1 MEHTAARRLVT
12 AARAARLPALQPV
25 VIALLVLGAA
35 LAPRVVAR
43 DDVLTLLLRVC
54 LLATLAQSWNILAG
68 FAGQTSLGHAAF
80 FGLGALSARALW
92 LGGLPF
98 PAALLLGGL
107 AAVAFAML
115 IGVPTFRL
123 RGAHFAVG
131 TLGVAEVLRL
141 TVAQRSPLLT
151 SLPPAQIVA
160 YDPAACYELALAVA
174 LATTGAAILLR
185 RSPLGLGLAAVRED
199 EAAARATGVD
209 VLAHKLLAL
218 ALSSFFA
225 GLAGGVFAY
234 HQVSYYP
241 AAPFSPLWSFDPVL
255 IAYVGGVGTVAG
267 PLLGALF
274 FVLVQEQL
282 ALTLEQGHRVLF
294 GALFI
299 VVVLAF
305 PGGLIELW
313 RRLRA
318 GLTPGGPG
326 ARC

>member
-1 MEHTAARRLVT
+1 MPRWP
-12 AARAARLPALQPV
+12 RAGTSWPAS
-25 VIALLVLGAA
+25 
-35 LAPRVVAR
+35 R
-43 DDVLTLLLRVC
+43 
-54 LLATLAQSWNILAG
+54 
-68 FAGQTSLGHAAF
+68 GQTSLGHAAF

-98 PAALLLGGL
+98 PGALLLGGL

-123 RGAHFAVG
+123 RGAHFAMG

-141 TVAQRSPLLT
+141 TVAQRPPLLT
-151 SLPPAQIVA
+151 SLRRRQIVA
-160 YDPAACYELALAVA
+160 YDPAGR
-174 LATTGAAILLR
+174 ATTWPWPWRWPPREAILLR

-241 AAPFSPLWSFDPVL
+241 RRPSARSGHSTPVL

-282 ALTLEQGHRVLF
+282 ALTLEQGT
-294 GALFI
+294 GSSSA
-299 VVVLAF
+299 
-305 PGGLIELW
+305 PSSSW
-313 RRLRA
+313 WCWPSPA
-318 GLTPGGPG
+318 G
-326 ARC
+326 

>member
-1 MEHTAARRLVT
+1 
-12 AARAARLPALQPV
+12 

-35 LAPRVVAR
+35 LAPQAVAR

-151 SLPPAQIVA
+151 TLPPAQIAA

-282 ALTLEQGHRVLF
+282 ALTLEQGHRILF

-299 VVVLAF
+299 VVVLAI

>member
-1 MEHTAARRLVT
+1 MGALLNQRFVT
-12 AARAARLPALQPV
+12 LALLAV
-25 VIALLVLGAA
+25 VIAVLPLVFPSTYYFRVASLVWVSA
-35 LAPRVVAR
+35 LAAIG
-43 DDVLTLLLRVC
+43 L
-54 LLATLAQSWNILAG
+54 NILMG
-68 FAGQTSLGHAAF
+68 QAGQVSLGHAAF

-131 TLGVAEVLRL
+131 TPAVAEVLRL
-141 TVAQRSPLLT
+141 TVAQRWTSLT

-160 YDPAACYELALAVA
+160 FDPVARYELALAVA
-174 LATTGAAILLR
+174 LATTGAAALLR
-185 RSPLGLGLAAVRED
+185 RSPLGLGLEAVRED

-209 VLAHKLLAL
+209 VLAHTLLAL

-225 GLAGGVFAY
+225 GLAGGVSAY

-255 IAYVGGVGTVAG
+255 IAYVGGVGTIAG

-282 ALTLEQGHRVLF
+282 ALTLEGGHRILF
-294 GALFI
+294 GPSLSWWCW
-299 VVVLAF
+299 
-305 PGGLIELW
+305 PSP
-313 RRLRA
+313 A
-318 GLTPGGPG
+318 G
-326 ARC
+326 

>member
-12 AARAARLPALQPV
+12 AARAARAARLPALQPV

-35 LAPRVVAR
+35 LAPRMVAR

-174 LATTGAAILLR
+174 LATTGAAI
-185 RSPLGLGLAAVRED
+185 SC
-199 EAAARATGVD
+199 AARPSAWAWRPCEKTKQRR
-209 VLAHKLLAL
+209 AP
-218 ALSSFFA
+218 
-225 GLAGGVFAY
+225 
-234 HQVSYYP
+234 P
-241 AAPFSPLWSFDPVL
+241 A
-255 IAYVGGVGTVAG
+255 
-267 PLLGALF
+267 
-274 FVLVQEQL
+274 
-282 ALTLEQGHRVLF
+282 
-294 GALFI
+294 
-299 VVVLAF
+299 
-305 PGGLIELW
+305 
-313 RRLRA
+313 
-318 GLTPGGPG
+318 
-326 ARC
+326 

>member
-1 MEHTAARRLVT
+1 MEHSAAHRLVT
-12 AARAARLPALQPV
+12 AARRPALAPV

-35 LAPRVVAR
+35 LAPRMVAR

-54 LLATLAQSWNILAG
+54 LLVTLAQSWNILAG

-80 FGLGALSARALW
+80 FGLGALTARALW

-98 PAALLLGGL
+98 PAALLPGGL
-107 AAVAFAML
+107 AAVAFGML
-115 IGVPTFRL
+115 IGLPTFRL

-141 TVAQRSPLLT
+141 TVAQRMPLLT

-160 YDPAACYELALAVA
+160 YDPAARYELALAVA
-174 LATTGAAILLR
+174 LATTGAAIFLR

-225 GLAGGVFAY
+225 GLAGAVFAY

-274 FVLVQEQL
+274 FVLVQELL
-282 ALTLEQGHRVLF
+282 ALTLEQGHRILF

-299 VVVLAF
+299 VVVLAC

-313 RRLRA
+313 QRLRA
-318 GLTPGGPG
+318 ALAPGEPG
-326 ARC
+326 ARR